1 MSTHPCTHHPVPAAA
16 APAQGLPPRQPRP
29 ALRSR
34 FLYTALAATAV
45 VLTLAPA
52 TALAAPPSG
61 GLAPSVGSRTGLSVA
76 TIGALPGS
84 SRADVPSPSAIAR
97 VMATTVEAGDPSEHF
112 APSSAPV
119 TVADGS
125 GGYLTAVIG
134 TRSPSA
140 DGYGQL
146 VFFWHGTTFVGW
158 DRSSESLA
166 IQAITPGKPGAI
178 RVTYAHYGPD
188 DGLCCPSLPAVT
200 IEYRWNGHGFTPSG
214 MPPKRGE
221 EAAVEGA

>member
-1 MSTHPCTHHPVPAAA
+1 
-16 APAQGLPPRQPRP
+16 
-29 ALRSR
+29 
-34 FLYTALAATAV
+34 
-45 VLTLAPA
+45 
-52 TALAAPPSG
+52 
-61 GLAPSVGSRTGLSVA
+61 
-76 TIGALPGS
+76 
-84 SRADVPSPSAIAR
+84 
-97 VMATTVEAGDPSEHF
+97 MATTVETGDPSEHF

-134 TRSPSA
+134 TRSPSV

-146 VFFWHGTTFVGW
+146 VFFWHGTTFAGW
-158 DRSSESLA
+158 DSSSESLA
-166 IQAITPGKPGAI
+166 IQAITPGKPGTI

-200 IEYRWNGHGFTPSG
+200 IEHRWNGHGFTPSG

-221 EAAVEGA
+221 EAAVRLEGT

>member
-1 MSTHPCTHHPVPAAA
+1 MSTHPCTH
-16 APAQGLPPRQPRP
+16 
-29 ALRSR
+29 R

-45 VLTLAPA
+45 VLTLPPA
-52 TALAAPPSG
+52 TALAAPPSAG
-61 GLAPSVGSRTGLSVA
+61 
-76 TIGALPGS
+76 

-97 VMATTVEAGDPSEHF
+97 VMTATAETDDASEHF

-125 GGYLTAVIG
+125 GGHLTAVLG

-140 DGYGQL
+140 DGHGQL
-146 VFFWHGTTFVGW
+146 VYFWHGTTFVGW
-158 DRSSESLA
+158 DSSSESLA

-188 DGLCCPSLPAVT
+188 DALCCPSLPAVT

-214 MPPKRGE
+214 MPPKRGGE
-221 EAAVEGA
+221 TAVRLEGS